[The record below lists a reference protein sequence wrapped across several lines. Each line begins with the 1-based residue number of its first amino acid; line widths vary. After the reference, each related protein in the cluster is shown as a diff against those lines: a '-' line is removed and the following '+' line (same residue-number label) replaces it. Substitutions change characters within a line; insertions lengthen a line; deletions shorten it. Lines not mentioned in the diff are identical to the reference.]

1 MVWTSSEMLIL
12 RIDVMTIPSSWKLG
26 TGGFQSLSSVCG
38 LNLQGLSLPS
48 ASSHAARWHLCQ
60 PTFIKWE
67 DNLVLRK
74 QMWSLNGSQKIRAHS
89 KNTLGKQRDVTSV
102 LHLVWNATQG
112 KGQQFREK
120 SVIINIQR
128 KIYGEAFSTLGK
140 LVNNSFGETA

>member
-1 MVWTSSEMLIL
+1 MLIL
-12 RIDVMTIPSSWKLG
+12 RIDVMAIPSSWKLG

-38 LNLQGLSLPS
+38 LHLQGLSLPS
-48 ASSHAARWHLCQ
+48 ASSHVARWHLCQ

-67 DNLVLRK
+67 DNLLLGK

-102 LHLVWNATQG
+102 LHLLWNATQG

-120 SVIINIQR
+120 SIIINIQR
-128 KIYGEAFSTLGK
+128 KIYGTTKKKISKSPSEQKILIYPSP
-140 LVNNSFGETA
+140 